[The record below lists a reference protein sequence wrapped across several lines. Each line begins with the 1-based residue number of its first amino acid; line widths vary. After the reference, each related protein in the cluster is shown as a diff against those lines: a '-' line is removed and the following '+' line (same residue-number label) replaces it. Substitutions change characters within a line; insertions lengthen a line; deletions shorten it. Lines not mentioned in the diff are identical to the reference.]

1 MITINRIDC
10 PDILKQGKNPKSK
23 GELETIDALK
33 FFSDQNNHTSTYR
46 KTGTTT
52 VGYKIYSDDS
62 VRKVLLNMFN
72 GKCAYCESKITSI
85 YNGDI
90 EHFRPKGEIKEATPT
105 KPGYYWLAAEWENLL
120 FACPFCNQTNTH
132 RYVLQDSLYRIRAV
146 IGHFSDRQS
155 FLR

>member
-85 YNGDI
+85 YNGI
-90 EHFRPKGEIKEATPT
+90 
-105 KPGYYWLAAEWENLL
+105 
-120 FACPFCNQTNTH
+120 
-132 RYVLQDSLYRIRAV
+132 
-146 IGHFSDRQS
+146 
-155 FLR
+155 